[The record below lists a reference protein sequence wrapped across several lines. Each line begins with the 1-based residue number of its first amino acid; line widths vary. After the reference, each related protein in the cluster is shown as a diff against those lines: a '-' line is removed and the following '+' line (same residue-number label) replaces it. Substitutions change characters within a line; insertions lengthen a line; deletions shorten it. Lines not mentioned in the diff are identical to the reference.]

1 MSVLGL
7 DLGTSGVRAAAFSL
21 DGREIGSAAAT
32 LELQR
37 PARDRVELDAGELI
51 AAAESVVRSAAAAAR
66 AHGDPVAALA
76 FSVLGEA
83 VVPID
88 AAGEPLAPVAVSMD
102 ARGHDAA
109 AALGRGI
116 GAERFAGITGQPLH
130 GMFSVFK
137 IAAGDEPWRDAAGYR
152 CMGDLLAERWTGV
165 AGIDLSQAARTGLL
179 DVATG
184 RWSSELLDAF
194 ADTAPW
200 ITEDRLP
207 TPVAGGQAIG
217 TVTGSTA
224 ERLGLSGD
232 VLVVAGAHDQ
242 AAAFLGAG
250 GAAGIRSVV
259 AFGSSDCLTVGS
271 ASRPAGLEATG
282 FASYRIDEERWIT
295 LAGTAAGGW
304 ALQWFAGIVGS
315 TVGEVFGT
323 LSPCPPALLLLPYL
337 AGSGTLDNDP
347 QARGVLHGLTLE
359 TSVPE
364 IARAV
369 AESAGF
375 EFRTILDAFSAHGV
389 ATGDLI
395 VTGSGSENAAA
406 LQARADAAGRS
417 LTPVTADASARG
429 AAMFAA
435 SALGAGS
442 APLLAPTTAAVAEP
456 AAEHSEWYARQ
467 RSAYRDLYRAT
478 RDIAAH
484 LATPARQP
492 LSDPQNTPAHQ
503 KENTP

>member
-7 DLGTSGVRAAAFSL
+7 DLGTSGVRAVAFAV
-21 DGREIGSAAAT
+21 DGREIGSASVPLA
-32 LELQR
+32 LQR
-37 PARDRVELDAGELI
+37 PAPDRVELDPIALI
-51 AAAESVVRSAAAAAR
+51 EAAESVVRAAAASA
-66 AHGDPVAALA
+66 ADAGDPVAALA

-88 AAGEPLAPVAVSMD
+88 ATGAPVAPVAVSMD
-102 ARGHDAA
+102 GRGHEAA
-109 AALGRGI
+109 ADLGARL
-116 GAERFAGITGQPLH
+116 GAERFAAITGQPLH

-137 IAAGDEPWRDAAGYR
+137 IAAGDERWQDAAGYR

-184 RWSSELLDAF
+184 RWSPELLEAF

-200 ITEDRLP
+200 IAEHRLP
-207 TPVAGGQAIG
+207 VPVAGGRAVG
-217 TVTGSTA
+217 TLTDSA
-224 ERLGLSGD
+224 AQRLGLRGD
-232 VLVVAGAHDQ
+232 VIVVAGAHDQ

-250 GAAGIRSVV
+250 GAAGIRSVI
-259 AFGSSDCLTVGS
+259 AFGSSDCLTVGTDE
-271 ASRPAGLEATG
+271 RPSGLESTG
-282 FASYRIDEERWIT
+282 FASYRIDDDRWIT

-304 ALQWFAGIVGS
+304 ALQWFAGVVGS
-315 TVGEVFGT
+315 SVGEVFAR
-323 LSPCPPALLLLPYL
+323 LSTTPPALLLLPYL

-347 QARGVLHGLTLE
+347 QARGALHGLTLE
-359 TSVPE
+359 TTVPE

-375 EFRTILDAFSAHGV
+375 EFRTIVDAFAEHDV
-389 ATGDLI
+389 ATGALV

-406 LQARADAAGRS
+406 LQARADAAGLA
-417 LTPVTADASARG
+417 LTPVTPDASVRG

-435 SALGAGS
+435 SALGADTTV
-442 APLLAPTTAAVAEP
+442 LLAPAAASVAEP
-456 AAEHSEWYARQ
+456 AVEHAEWYARQ
-467 RSAYRDLYRAT
+467 RRAYRDLYRAT

-484 LATPARQP
+484 LAS
-492 LSDPQNTPAHQ
+492 SDHRNAPAHQ

>member
-7 DLGTSGVRAAAFSL
+7 DLGTSGVRAVAFAL
-21 DGREIGSAAAT
+21 DGRVLGSASAS
-32 LELQR
+32 LELHR
-37 PARDRVELDAGELI
+37 PARDRVELDAAALI
-51 AAAESVVRSAAAAAR
+51 VAAESVVRTAAASAADAD
-66 AHGDPVAALA
+66 DPVEALA
-76 FSVLGEA
+76 LSVLGEA

-88 AAGEPLAPVAVSMD
+88 GTGAPLAPVAVSMD
-102 ARGHDAA
+102 ARGHGAA
-109 AALGRGI
+109 AALGERI
-116 GAERFAGITGQPLH
+116 GGERFAAITGQPLH

-137 IAAGDEPWRDAAGYR
+137 IAAGDERWRDAAGYR
-152 CMGDLLAERWTGV
+152 CMGDLLAERWTGT

-184 RWSSELLDAF
+184 RWSTELLDAF

-200 ITEDRLP
+200 IAESRLP
-207 TPVAGGQAIG
+207 VPVPGGQAIG
-217 TVTGSTA
+217 TLTEAAA
-224 ERLGLSGD
+224 EQLGLARD

-250 GAAGIRSVV
+250 GVAGIRSVI
-259 AFGSSDCLTVGS
+259 AFGSSDCLTVAT
-271 ASRPAGLEATG
+271 ASRPVGLGSTG
-282 FASYRIDEERWIT
+282 FASYRIDDDRWIT

-315 TVGEVFGT
+315 TVGEVFGA
-323 LSPCPPALLLLPYL
+323 LSPHPPALLLLPYL

-359 TSVPE
+359 TTVPE

-375 EFRTILDAFSAHGV
+375 EFRTIVDAFTAHGV
-389 ATGDLI
+389 DTGDLV
-395 VTGSGSENAAA
+395 VTGSGAENTEA
-406 LQARADAAGRS
+406 LQARADATGLP
-417 LTPVTADASARG
+417 LTPVTPDASARG
-429 AAMFAA
+429 AAVLAA
-435 SALGAGS
+435 TALGADPAG
-442 APLLAPTTAAVAEP
+442 LLAPITASAAVP
-456 AAEHSEWYARQ
+456 IAEHADWYARQ
-467 RSAYRDLYRAT
+467 RRAYRDLYLVT

-484 LATPARQP
+484 LAAPADA
-492 LSDPQNTPAHQ
+492 SDHRNESGHQ